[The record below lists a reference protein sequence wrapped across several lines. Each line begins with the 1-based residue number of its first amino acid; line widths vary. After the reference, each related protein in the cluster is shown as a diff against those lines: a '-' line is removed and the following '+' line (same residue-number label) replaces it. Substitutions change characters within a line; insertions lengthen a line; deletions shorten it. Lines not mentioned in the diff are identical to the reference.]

1 METSEIIRTG
11 AMLVAFAVAVSR
23 GRKIWMMADAGAVLL
38 FGVAWL
44 VMPGVLLGQMT
55 TGPLDAFHMSLSRLF
70 GAMLI
75 GSVVTFYRTR
85 NSGDV
90 TVSNVLLYSR
100 VMGISMQLMAVGYGQ
115 MYYRD
120 LEKGGWTSE
129 QVWYGLFGG
138 GVWLLGNLYHSAR
151 SDQFGCYSQR
161 NDRLSAVLRLDGF
174 LLMLGALFDFAFA
187 DMSLTFLVIM
197 FPDILLLLM
206 DAKSVDGIHMHMTRC
221 TAAVMFMSGLVSS
234 WAPVFLK
241 DEDKK
246 NVLLGRIVQSV
257 LTLVASLL
265 YIFSA
270 HSTAGSSMSA
280 LAVNVGQMGL
290 LAFGYLAPTGK
301 KAA

>member
-85 NSGDV
+85 NSGDI

-161 NDRLSAVLRLDGF
+161 NDRLSFVLRLDGF
-174 LLMLGALFDFAFA
+174 MTLLGALFDFAFA
-187 DMSLTFLVIM
+187 DLSLSFM
-197 FPDILLLLM
+197 M
-206 DAKSVDGIHMHMTRC
+206 DMKADGIHLHMTRC

-246 NVLLGRIVQSV
+246 SVLLGRIVQNV
-257 LTLVASLL
+257 LILMATLPYMWSAFSTTGLCLL
-265 YIFSA
+265 AF
-270 HSTAGSSMSA
+270 T
-280 LAVNVGQMGL
+280 VGNIGL
-290 LAFGYLAPTGK
+290 LAYGYLAPTGK
-301 KAA
+301 KTA

>member
-1 METSEIIRTG
+1 MEISEIVRTA

-44 VMPGVLLGQMT
+44 VMPGVILGQMT
-55 TGPLDAFHMSLSRLF
+55 TGPLGAFHLTLSRMF
-70 GAMLI
+70 GALLI
-75 GSVVTFYRTR
+75 GTVVTFYKTR
-85 NSGDV
+85 NSGDI

-100 VMGISMQLMAVGYGQ
+100 VVGISMQLMAVGYGQ

-151 SDQFGCYSQR
+151 NDQFGCYSQR
-161 NDRLSAVLRLDGF
+161 NDRLSFVLRLDGF
-174 LLMLGALFDFAFA
+174 LCLLLALADFAFG
-187 DMSLTFLVIM
+187 D
-197 FPDILLLLM
+197 LLNTPFMM
-206 DAKSVDGIHMHMTRC
+206 DAKPDGIHLHMTRC
-221 TAAVMFMSGLVSS
+221 NGAVTFMSALVSS

-241 DEDKK
+241 DEDKR
-246 NVLLGRIVQSV
+246 NVLLGRIVQNV
-257 LTLVASLL
+257 LMTVITLHYMWSF
-265 YIFSA
+265 Y
-270 HSTAGSSMSA
+270 STALLSG
-280 LAVNVGQMGL
+280 LAFGVGQLGL

-301 KAA
+301 KTA